1 MDSSIHVSLNKP
13 STIQC
18 IAYRSRPP
26 VRILISIDGQL
37 IIDDTKYTVDL
48 KEIPVK
54 NDFDKNE
61 LNDVKYLQFSDQI
74 KYFYYNT
81 IVNLTLD
88 DINMNLQG
96 KLVECNAY
104 EMAIIENPYKIR
116 NSNEIAMLKPIMNTR
131 STLQVDCKLN

>member
-1 MDSSIHVSLNKP
+1 LDSSIHVSLNKP